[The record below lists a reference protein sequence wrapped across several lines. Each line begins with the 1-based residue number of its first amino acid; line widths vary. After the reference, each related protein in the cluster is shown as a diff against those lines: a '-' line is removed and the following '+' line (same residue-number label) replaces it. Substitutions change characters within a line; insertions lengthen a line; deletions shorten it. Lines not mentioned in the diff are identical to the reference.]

1 MSNLI
6 ANFNSSANFT
16 SQITGIT
23 SIKHLSRFTRAQLL
37 RVSLNTKLYRR
48 TSGRVEFLSIGNEP
62 EHPSTVWCSIFKCF
76 RENVADLW
84 VDEHSVTAAQR
95 LMDGTNCSPRLVVGG
110 GFRL

>member
-1 MSNLI
+1 MSNLF

-48 TSGRVEFLSIGNEP
+48 TSGRVEFLSIGTSQNTLP
-62 EHPSTVWCSIFKCF
+62 RFGVLFSNAFARMSRICGWMST
-76 RENVADLW
+76 
-84 VDEHSVTAAQR
+84 Q
-95 LMDGTNCSPRLVVGG
+95 
-110 GFRL
+110 